1 MQLVKSLYAM
11 LMMLAL
17 GATMACAQTTNK
29 NPQIPEY
36 IYVSRMERLDK
47 QSPIKLEYNPQV
59 RAYIDVYLE
68 RRRDHLANII
78 GRSKLYFPIFE
89 EYLSKYNLPHEL
101 YHLLHG

>member
-1 MQLVKSLYAM
+1 
-11 LMMLAL
+11 
-17 GATMACAQTTNK
+17 
-29 NPQIPEY
+29 
-36 IYVSRMERLDK
+36 MERLDK

-78 GRSKLYFPIFE
+78 GRSQLYFPIFE

-101 YHLLHG
+101 KYLAIINLTIVRSFHS